1 MTPEQQRE
9 LWLKRMLPALVV
21 LVPYFVFFSGML
33 SAGAEKARQD
43 YESLMAQGIS
53 SDALPGMNRQLNRLH
68 REIDSLRKKN
78 QTLHSQL
85 QGNDDFLA
93 RTGSSIETVAR
104 LSELLAVNHLRIIEE
119 KHHAQVSIETLPRSL
134 RDTRHWLRDALSVT
148 DTGVNIL
155 ELRFTGDYLD
165 TLRAMQALAG
175 RHYKALPVSLSMR
188 LPDTTDNGFA
198 AEKPEWSLRLW
209 L

>member
-9 LWLKRMLPALVV
+9 LWLKRMLPALVI
-21 LVPYFVFFSGML
+21 LVPYFVFFSGMI

-43 YESLMAQGIS
+43 YESLMTQGIS
-53 SDALPGMNRQLNRLH
+53 SDALPGMNRQLNQLH

-78 QTLHSQL
+78 HILHSQL
-85 QGNDDFLA
+85 QGNDGFLA

-104 LSELLAVNHLRIIEE
+104 LSELLAANHLHIIEE
-119 KHHAQVSIETLPRSL
+119 KHHEQVSIETLPRSL
-134 RDTRHWLRDALSVT
+134 RDTRQWLRDALSVT
-148 DTGVNIL
+148 DAGVNIL

-165 TLRAMQALAG
+165 TLRAMQELAG

-188 LPDTTDNGFA
+188 LPDATDNDFA
-198 AEKPEWSLRLW
+198 AEKPEWSLRIW